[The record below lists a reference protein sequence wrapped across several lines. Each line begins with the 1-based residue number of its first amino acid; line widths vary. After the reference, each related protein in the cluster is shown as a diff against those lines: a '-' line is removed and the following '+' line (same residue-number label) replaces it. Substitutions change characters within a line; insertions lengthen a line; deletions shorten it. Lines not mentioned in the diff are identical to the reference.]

1 MKRSFKMN
9 NKRLSRLFSIWF
21 TLFILSFSL
30 FQTNGISQ
38 TQNDVEKAAN
48 KQDIKK
54 LIELYDKASK
64 NLYLTIKSQIELAIS
79 KMSDPRVFDDM
90 ITLLNNEHS
99 PIRSAA
105 ATALGKMNNPRS
117 VDPLILTL
125 NDENKSVRNSAIFA
139 LAETKD
145 PRAIKA
151 LARGIT
157 YDNCRTWPGP
167 SELSAMKKIGPALE
181 APLIEA
187 LNDEDPLV
195 RGGAAFAL
203 GNLNFNTNTEHL
215 IAVSRDNHINVRR
228 LALLGLKARIK
239 DPLVMDHFISVALLD
254 SSAET
259 KEIATST
266 LFDLKATFPRMMEIY
281 VAALNS
287 DNMNTQAKA
296 AANLL
301 KIDTPEA
308 VEFHTKAY
316 IILLNSDEEEMRI
329 EAAKTLMKLKAPIPT
344 EARTK
349 AEKIIADDSYI
360 KLTIIYDQFQRK
372 NVATLSN
379 TDGDMIAKQVF
390 KYHDFNNMLIRRTIT
405 TDLVSQDTLRIT
417 NYNDYGK
424 PENYKYLCLN
434 KDGNI
439 IKNDSEP
446 VLVELFQIKQKQSS
460 NISYKGFTKEKLLE
474 EIKLYPCQD
483 CAEKTKIAN
492 CRFVW

>member
-1 MKRSFKMN
+1 MN
-9 NKRLSRLFSIWF
+9 NKGLSRLFSIWF
-21 TLFILSFSL
+21 ILFILSFSL

-48 KQDIKK
+48 KQDIKM
-54 LIELYDKASK
+54 LIKLYDKASK

-90 ITLLNNEHS
+90 ITLLKNEHS

-105 ATALGKMNNPRS
+105 ATALGKMNNPRA
-117 VDPLILTL
+117 VEPLILAL
-125 NDENKSVRNSAIFA
+125 IDENKSVRNSAIFA

-145 PRAIKA
+145 PRAIKT

-157 YDNCRTWPGP
+157 YDNCRNWPEP
-167 SELSAMKKIGPALE
+167 SELSAMKKIGPVLE

-187 LNDEDPLV
+187 LNDDDPSV

-203 GNLNFNTNTEHL
+203 GNLKFNANIENL
-215 IAVSRDNHINVRR
+215 IAVLKDENINVRK

-239 DPLVMDHFISVALLD
+239 DSLVMEHFIYVALMD
-254 SSAET
+254 SSTET
-259 KEIATST
+259 KEIAMST
-266 LFDLKATFPRMMEIY
+266 LIDLKEPFPRVMEIY

-287 DNMNTQAKA
+287 DNMNIRAKA

-301 KIDTPEA
+301 KIDTPKT

-316 IILLNSDEEEMRI
+316 IILLNSDDEEMRI
-329 EAAKTLMKLKAPIPT
+329 EAAKTLMKLKAPIPA
-344 EARTK
+344 EARTR
-349 AEKIIADDSYI
+349 AEKIIAEDLYI

-372 NVATLSN
+372 NAATLSN
-379 TDGDMIAKQVF
+379 ANGDMIAKQVF

-417 NYNDYGK
+417 DYNDYGK

-439 IKNDSEP
+439 IKNGSEP
-446 VLVELFQIKQKQSS
+446 VLVELSQIKQKQSS

-474 EIKLYPCQD
+474 DIKLYPCQD
-483 CAEKTKIAN
+483 CAEKTKIDN
-492 CRFVW
+492 CRYVW